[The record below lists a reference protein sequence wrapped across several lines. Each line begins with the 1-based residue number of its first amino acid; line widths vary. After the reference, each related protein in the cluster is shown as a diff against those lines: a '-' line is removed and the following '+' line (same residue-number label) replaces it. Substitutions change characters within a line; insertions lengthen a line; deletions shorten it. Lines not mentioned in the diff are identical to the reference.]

1 MKLKV
6 GYFGIG
12 RLTFDTRL
20 AEKIFNLLVKKLI

>member
-20 AEKIFNLLVKKLI
+20 AEKNFKLISK